1 MADKQPSTRGAALH
15 KKRQLKTRVQTSPG
29 APPTV
34 PFRWIATMMAA
45 LVALA
50 LVCAWGTLCLLFWQ
64 GSWQLLYHPS
74 AEIVRTPAN
83 VGLGF
88 DAIKFGAVENGQ
100 PTLDGWW
107 VPAAA
112 QNTGYTA
119 LYLHGADGNMGDSVA
134 MVQRLHESGL
144 NVFVFDYR
152 GYGHSK
158 AAHPSEKRWR
168 EDADEALRYLAGT
181 RHIAPRQTIV
191 VGRDLGANLALEVA
205 ARHGE
210 LGGAVMLAP
219 LVAPA
224 NAIFRDARTK
234 IVPAELLVSDRWDW
248 RQHAP
253 HVQIPMLW
261 YEWSVAP
268 GVMALPPPPDAF
280 DQLKGA
286 RTLAWL
292 NPTRDPQA
300 MFGGVLSEWLTA
312 LAQGKNMPPQCLVG
326 ADMPC

>member
-1 MADKQPSTRGAALH
+1 MRINPETVERIKHAADIVEVVGDFVSLKKKGANYSACCPFHNEKTPSFNVNPVRQIYKCFGCGAAGD
-15 KKRQLKTRVQTSPG
+15 S
-29 APPTV
+29 
-34 PFRWIATMMAA
+34 
-45 LVALA
+45 
-50 LVCAWGTLCLLFWQ
+50 
-64 GSWQLLYHPS
+64 
-74 AEIVRTPAN
+74 
-83 VGLGF
+83 
-88 DAIKFGAVENGQ
+88 IKFVMDI
-100 PTLDGWW
+100 DGI
-107 VPAAA
+107 
-112 QNTGYTA
+112 
-119 LYLHGADGNMGDSVA
+119 
-134 MVQRLHESGL
+134 
-144 NVFVFDYR
+144 
-152 GYGHSK
+152 GYG
-158 AAHPSEKRWR
+158 
-168 EDADEALRYLAGT
+168 EALRYLAGT

-286 RTLAWL
+286 KTLAWL